1 GVTYVV
7 TDLGVLEPDAESGEL
22 TMTALY
28 PDVTPEEAREATG
41 WKLRLA
47 DELRPVQP
55 PSAEELEA
63 LRALNPA
70 NEETVAR

>member
-1 GVTYVV
+1 
-7 TDLGVLEPDAESGEL
+7 
-22 TMTALY
+22 MTALY

-55 PSAEELEA
+55 PSVEELEA
-63 LRALNPA
+63 LRALKPA